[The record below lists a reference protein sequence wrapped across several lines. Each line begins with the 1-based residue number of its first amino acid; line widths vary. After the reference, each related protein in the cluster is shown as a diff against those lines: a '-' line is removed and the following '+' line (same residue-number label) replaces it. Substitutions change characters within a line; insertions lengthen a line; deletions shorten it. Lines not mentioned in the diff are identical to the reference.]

1 MVTNGGFKVRQQRDI
16 LCNQIA
22 WSRKSGLKVI

>member
-1 MVTNGGFKVRQQRDI
+1 MVSNGGFKVRQQRII

-22 WSRKSGLKVI
+22 WSRKSGLK